1 VKTEG
6 EPETLAPTVERVIHA
21 LDPEL
26 AVFDVKPMEQRIR
39 SSLSQ
44 PRFRAGL
51 LALFAA
57 TAVLLASIG
66 VYGVLAFAVEQR
78 RRETGLRMA
87 MGARPGQIFRLV
99 LRDGLALTLLGIAL
113 GLAAAIGLAG
123 VLETL
128 LFGVEPLDGLTFA
141 LAPVLLMLVAL
152 AATYVPARRA
162 MRVDP
167 IVALRYE

>member
-1 VKTEG
+1 ME
-6 EPETLAPTVERVIHA
+6 ERVH
-21 LDPEL
+21 
-26 AVFDVKPMEQRIR
+26 
-39 SSLSQ
+39 SSLSR

-87 MGARPGQIFRLV
+87 MGARPAQIFRLV
-99 LRDGLALTLLGIAL
+99 LRDGLAFTLVGIAVGLVAAL
-113 GLAAAIGLAG
+113 GLTR

-128 LFGVEPLDGLTFA
+128 LFGVRPLDRITFA
-141 LAPVLLMLVAL
+141 LAPALLMLIAL
-152 AATYVPARRA
+152 AAIYVPRA
-162 MRVDP
+162 KSHAASTR
-167 IVALRYE
+167 